1 MRFRVAGRSGGVLA
15 ALLLAAVLAACGA
28 AGSEVGGGPGPPGR
42 QCPTAVAGAD
52 RSGARPVF
60 YVADAGGCS
69 AHAYDYTGTRTGGR
83 LAFPSCIEACRGPV
97 VAPDGWVPSGP
108 DTSGGLSSTIWATDS
123 RHRCGFPE
131 GAVRP
136 IRVGWFD
143 VRASQDHHVA
153 NFTGLFDS
161 AATVGLVG
169 CDVAGDRA
177 VLTSGSASSIVD
189 AVAVTSLSRS
199 KVLFERHFASGAR
212 SRVTAVSVAPNGRA
226 MAVQHADQAP
236 PRPQTPVPASCS
248 PTTRA
253 GRPLTMCAVSPEAG
267 APFPVPT
274 AVELYALSGVPHLV
288 CRVPGREIVG
298 WSGDGSRLITQ
309 PGSAPGGGVTVQRVG
324 DGQVVWQT
332 PGTFNRALSA
342 PGLATIAIQTFDPS
356 RRQSSI
362 DLIDQLGLAKHLD
375 DPGQLVTPEP

>member
-1 MRFRVAGRSGGVLA
+1 MFRVAGRSAGVLT

-28 AGSEVGGGPGPPGR
+28 AGSEAGGGLGPPGR

-52 RSGARPVF
+52 RSGAGPVF

-69 AHAYDYTGTRTGGR
+69 AHAYDYAGTRTGGR

-108 DTSGGLSSTIWATDS
+108 DTSGGLSSMIWATDS

-153 NFTGLFDS
+153 NFIGLFDS

-177 VLTSGSASSIVD
+177 VLTAGSASSSVD
-189 AVAVTSLSRS
+189 AVAVTSLSRP
-199 KVLFERHFASGAR
+199 KVLFERHVAPGAGSPRCRWHRTGVRWRSSTPTRLRLARKRPCRPPAHQRHGPVARSPCAR
-212 SRVTAVSVAPNGRA
+212 SR
-226 MAVQHADQAP
+226 
-236 PRPQTPVPASCS
+236 
-248 PTTRA
+248 
-253 GRPLTMCAVSPEAG
+253 
-267 APFPVPT
+267 
-274 AVELYALSGVPHLV
+274 
-288 CRVPGREIVG
+288 
-298 WSGDGSRLITQ
+298 
-309 PGSAPGGGVTVQRVG
+309 
-324 DGQVVWQT
+324 
-332 PGTFNRALSA
+332 
-342 PGLATIAIQTFDPS
+342 PS
-356 RRQSSI
+356 RARRFRFPRRWSF
-362 DLIDQLGLAKHLD
+362 
-375 DPGQLVTPEP
+375 TR